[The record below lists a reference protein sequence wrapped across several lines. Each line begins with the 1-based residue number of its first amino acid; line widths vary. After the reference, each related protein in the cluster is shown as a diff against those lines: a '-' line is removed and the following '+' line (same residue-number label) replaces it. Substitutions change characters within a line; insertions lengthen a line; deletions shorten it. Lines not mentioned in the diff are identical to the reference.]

1 MIDGTGLPPGE
12 GTPAAGKIVW
22 QTYCERCHGATGTE
36 GPIMPPI
43 GSTQVFPKSAGKFWP
58 YATTLFDFIRRA
70 MPFMTPKLLNND
82 EVYAVTAFILQRNSV
97 IPENAVMNAT
107 TLPRVSMPKPRELYR
122 PLGETGRN
130 TLLSGA
136 MTLHRQLTSIS
147 ALQVLAQDKLVPKTA
162 CLETA
167 AVAWN
172 IVWPLL
178 TFMLALRMSTL
189 WGKAD
194 IPDPLAHVRQ

>member
-1 MIDGTGLPPGE
+1 
-12 GTPAAGKIVW
+12 
-22 QTYCERCHGATGTE
+22 
-36 GPIMPPI
+36 
-43 GSTQVFPKSAGKFWP
+43 
-58 YATTLFDFIRRA
+58 
-70 MPFMTPKLLNND
+70 
-82 EVYAVTAFILQRNSV
+82 
-97 IPENAVMNAT
+97 
-107 TLPRVSMPKPRELYR
+107 
-122 PLGETGRN
+122 
-130 TLLSGA
+130 

-172 IVWPLL
+172 IVYGTLL

-194 IPDPLAHVRQ
+194 IPDPLADVPQ